1 MLKWLNGDVSD
12 KGRIGITFGCMDLLH
27 AGHVAMLAEA
37 KQDCDY
43 LIVGLQNDPSVDRPE
58 KNKPIQSIFERQLQI
73 TACRFVDEVVVYN
86 TEDDVLDIL
95 KTLPIDVR
103 IIGSDY
109 LKKDFTG
116 KKYCVDNKIDIVYNN
131 RDHSFSTSSLRDRVK
146 KHTWNFIHT

>member
-12 KGRIGITFGCMDLLH
+12 KGKIGITFGCMDLLH

-109 LKKDFTG
+109 LNKDFTG
-116 KKYCVDNKIDIVYNN
+116 KQYCVDNEIEIVYNN

-146 KHTWNFIHT
+146 NHK

>member
-1 MLKWLNGDVSD
+1 M
-12 KGRIGITFGCMDLLH
+12 RIGFTCSSFDLLH

-37 KQDCDY
+37 KQNCDY

-103 IIGSDY
+103 VIGSDY
-109 LKKDFTG
+109 MEKDFTG
-116 KKYCVDNKIDIVYNN
+116 KQYCVDNNIEIVYNS
-131 RDHSFSTSSLRDRVK
+131 RDHSFSTSGLRDRVK
-146 KHTWNFIHT
+146 NA

>member
-12 KGRIGITFGCMDLLH
+12 KGKIGITFGAFDLLH

-37 KQDCDY
+37 KQNCDY

-86 TEDDVLDIL
+86 TEADVLDIL
-95 KTLPIDVR
+95 KTLPVKVR

-109 LKKDFTG
+109 LEKDFTG
-116 KKYCVDNKIDIVYNN
+116 KQFCLDQGIEIMYNS
-131 RDHSFSTSSLRDRVK
+131 RSHSFSTSELRDRVK
-146 KHTWNFIHT
+146 KA

>member
-12 KGRIGITFGCMDLLH
+12 KGKIGITFGAFDLLH

-37 KQDCDY
+37 KQNCDY

-58 KNKPIQSIFERQLQI
+58 KNQPIQSIFERQLQI

-86 TEDDVLDIL
+86 TENDVLDIL
-95 KTLPIDVR
+95 KALPIDVR

-116 KKYCVDNKIDIVYNN
+116 KQYCVDSDIEIVYNN
-131 RDHSFSTSSLRDRVK
+131 RDHSFSTSELRDRVK
-146 KHTWNFIHT
+146 NH

>member
-12 KGRIGITFGCMDLLH
+12 KGRIGITFGAFDLLH

-37 KQDCDY
+37 KQNCDY
-43 LIVGLQNDPSVDRPE
+43 LIVGLQNDPSVDRSE

-86 TEDDVLDIL
+86 TEADVLDIL
-95 KTLPIDVR
+95 KTLPIHVR

-109 LKKDFTG
+109 LDKDFTG
-116 KKYCVDNKIDIVYNN
+116 KQYCIDNSIEVLYNS
-131 RDHSFSTSSLRDRVK
+131 RSHSFSTSELRDRVK
-146 KHTWNFIHT
+146 KA

>member
-12 KGRIGITFGCMDLLH
+12 KGKIGITFGAFDLLH
-27 AGHVAMLAEA
+27 AGHVAMLAGA
-37 KQDCDY
+37 KQNCNY

-86 TEDDVLDIL
+86 TEADVLDIL
-95 KTLPIDVR
+95 KTLPINVR

-109 LKKDFTG
+109 LEKDFTG
-116 KKYCVDNKIDIVYNN
+116 KQYCIDQGIEILYNS
-131 RDHSFSTSSLRDRVK
+131 RSHSFSTSELRDRVK
-146 KHTWNFIHT
+146 KA

>member
-1 MLKWLNGDVSD
+1 
-12 KGRIGITFGCMDLLH
+12 
-27 AGHVAMLAEA
+27 MLAEA
-37 KQDCDY
+37 KQNCDY

-103 IIGSDY
+103 VIGSDY
-109 LKKDFTG
+109 MEKDFTG
-116 KKYCVDNKIDIVYNN
+116 KQYCVDNNIEIVYNS
-131 RDHSFSTSSLRDRVK
+131 RDHSFSTSGLRDRVK
-146 KHTWNFIHT
+146 KA